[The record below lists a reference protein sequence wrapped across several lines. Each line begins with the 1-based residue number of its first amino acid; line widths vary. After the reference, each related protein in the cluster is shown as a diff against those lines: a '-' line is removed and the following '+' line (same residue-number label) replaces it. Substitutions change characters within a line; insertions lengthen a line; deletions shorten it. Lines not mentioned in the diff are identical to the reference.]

1 MPSDLHFVSPDEQVL
16 SKRHTGAV
24 VVAVGVGEAVAVG
37 VGVGEAVAVAEA
49 THFVFVESS
58 TMLTKEQNSV
68 SAKQTFDDVL
78 WSKYFTPYAQAVGV
92 AVEVGM

>member
-1 MPSDLHFVSPDEQVL
+1 MQLSLVEQVAL
-16 SKRHTGAV
+16 STFHLSDV
-24 VVAVGVGEAVAVG
+24 VVVEVVVEEVA

-68 SAKQTFDDVL
+68 SVKQTFDDVL
-78 WSKYFTPYAQAVGV
+78 WSKYFRP
-92 AVEVGM
+92 